1 MQANKEAL
9 ADPRFLEV
17 WLKYAGMSAQPLD
30 VYNFM
35 FTNGMCTQQAGL
47 YDAWAWH
54 LETQTSYKKAES
66 VYLKGMD
73 ALVDPEA
80 KAGLKERKAQFE
92 ARVCRR
98 MKGVEIPA
106 DEIEEQEQRS
116 ALGGLKGHGKRG
128 KVNSVRIGSA
138 KTGGPGIIP
147 SGPTKQPLKPNNG
160 AAFKIF
166 NDDKIAS
173 AVPSGSKG
181 VHHGS
186 VPSKDDYKENQMA
199 AGKWTGSRGPK
210 AVNIPFDEISRH
222 AKPAFA
228 VHEDNESGHSTI
240 TPHKL
245 APGESNV
252 LSARKRDHD
261 DGGIQCPIAL
271 FEPPDPTKRPMY
283 CKNLVYQGAT
293 EFSFEELRAV
303 KWRASEKRRRET
315 EELAEKRRRENDEIE
330 VKRLALLE
338 MERKLEEK
346 QQIMAK
352 QMEDFQMMMLRQQQT
367 KPDIMLTRPSLVDSS
382 NNSSISETRS
392 SDNSYNKKNSTDDT
406 SALINANASGVRTKK
421 AITPNQQ
428 RLHSSHP
435 SPTVNTKEALAVMQQ
450 LWSTESENDSVFL
463 DNRPTEQSSNFEIFS
478 DSGEAGVQLPAAGG
492 QFQIFSDPTESLPP
506 VSKPSAPFAI
516 FTDNQV
522 TDKENIEQST
532 IHKSKGLA
540 IHSNKKENADNEVF
554 DENMPPPGYVQTIN
568 TRPTDGVLVE
578 AKNVE
583 WMPLAEQVP

>member
-9 ADPRFLEV
+9 ADPRFLKV
-17 WLKYAGMSAQPLD
+17 WLKYAGVADEPLD

-54 LETQTSYKKAES
+54 LETQTSYETANS

-98 MKGVEIPA
+98 MMGAEIPA
-106 DEIEEQEQRS
+106 EEIEEQEQRS

-138 KTGGPGIIP
+138 KTGGPG
-147 SGPTKQPLKPNNG
+147 
-160 AAFKIF
+160 
-166 NDDKIAS
+166 
-173 AVPSGSKG
+173 
-181 VHHGS
+181 
-186 VPSKDDYKENQMA
+186 
-199 AGKWTGSRGPK
+199 
-210 AVNIPFDEISRH
+210 H
-222 AKPAFA
+222 AKPTLPT
-228 VHEDNESGHSTI
+228 VHEDHESGHSTI

-252 LSARKRDHD
+252 LSARKQDHD

-303 KWRASEKRRRET
+303 RWRASEKCRRET

-330 VKRLALLE
+330 EKRVARLE

-346 QQIMAK
+346 QQIVAK
-352 QMEDFQMMMLRQQQT
+352 QM
-367 KPDIMLTRPSLVDSS
+367 
-382 NNSSISETRS
+382 
-392 SDNSYNKKNSTDDT
+392 
-406 SALINANASGVRTKK
+406 
-421 AITPNQQ
+421 
-428 RLHSSHP
+428 
-435 SPTVNTKEALAVMQQ
+435 
-450 LWSTESENDSVFL
+450 
-463 DNRPTEQSSNFEIFS
+463 
-478 DSGEAGVQLPAAGG
+478 
-492 QFQIFSDPTESLPP
+492 
-506 VSKPSAPFAI
+506 
-516 FTDNQV
+516 
-522 TDKENIEQST
+522 
-532 IHKSKGLA
+532 
-540 IHSNKKENADNEVF
+540 DNEVH
-554 DENMPPPGYVQTIN
+554 
-568 TRPTDGVLVE
+568 
-578 AKNVE
+578 
-583 WMPLAEQVP
+583 